1 MKSSLADAPSAE
13 RPPRVRITAEWP
25 CWWEENAED
34 FSEFAASYINPLH
47 GWQSD
52 VLACW
57 TAEDDGGKYVH
68 QTCGLLVPR
77 QNGKTELIEGRIACG
92 MLFGNG
98 GNGEVIAY
106 SAHRVDTTLEMFE
119 KLLDLF
125 GDTRLEPEDWKHPE
139 LHALV
144 ESMTF
149 TNGHQ
154 AIRLKNGSKVMFNAR
169 STGSKRGFTCDVMI
183 YDEAGFLTDDQ
194 LSASKSITSAAPHGN
209 PQTIYAGTPPSE
221 QGIYAEPFGRVRQ
234 NAIAGMGGI
243 CWHEWSV
250 ADFEPA
256 MLSDR
261 NVWAECNPSLGRN
274 LLWSAVESE
283 LADMSPE
290 KFAIER
296 LCWWPETASAKAF
309 NEIKWMESTT
319 DGPDDAEIAK
329 LALGVKFAPDGLQVC
344 ASIAA
349 LVRGEDRRQDT
360 VHVELVHNGNTLD
373 GVRWL
378 ADWIVDRREKLAGVA
393 IDGKSGA
400 ENLGGTLIRAGFP
413 KKAVHILTAGE
424 VVTATTMAV
433 NMLAEGRMTHYRDE
447 TLDASARCAVK
458 RKIGTDGYGLGGDSC
473 AIESACAAL
482 MEVVTTRRD
491 PKRKQLIG

>member
-1 MKSSLADAPSAE
+1 MSAE
-13 RPPRVRITAEWP
+13 P

-34 FSEFAASYINPLH
+34 MRDFCAAYMNQLH
-47 GWQSD
+47 GWQED

-57 TAEDDGGKYVH
+57 IAEDDGGKYVH

-77 QNGKTELIEGRIACG
+77 QNGKTEVIEGRIAYG
-92 MLFGNG
+92 LLFANDRR
-98 GNGEVIAY
+98 GEVIAY

-125 GDTRLEPEDWKHPE
+125 GDSRLSPEDWRYPE

-169 STGSKRGFTCDVMI
+169 STGSKRGFTCDVQI

-194 LSASKSITSAAPHGN
+194 LSASKSTTSSAPQKN

-221 QGIYAEPFGRVRQ
+221 QNVYAEPFGRVRQ
-234 NAIAGMGGI
+234 NAMAGMGGV
-243 CWHEWSV
+243 CWHEWSIPEL
-250 ADFEPA
+250 EPT

-261 NVWAECNPSLGRN
+261 NVWAECNPSLGAN

-283 LADMSPE
+283 LADMSAE

-296 LCWWPETASAKAF
+296 LCWWPETASAQAF
-309 NEIKWMESTT
+309 NAAKWAASASE
-319 DGPDDAEIAK
+319 GPDDSEIAK
-329 LALGVKFAPDGLQVC
+329 VAVGVKFAPDGLQVC
-344 ASIAA
+344 ASVAS
-349 LVRGEDRRQDT
+349 LVRGPDRPRDR
-360 VHVELVHNGNTLD
+360 VHVELLYDGNTLG
-373 GVRWL
+373 GVQDL
-378 ADWIVDRREKLAGVA
+378 VDVIVDGRGEFAEVF

-400 ENLGGTLIRAGFP
+400 ENLRGTLERAGFP
-413 KKAVHILTAGE
+413 KKGVHVMSSGD
-424 VVTATTMAV
+424 VVTAATMAV
-433 NMLAEGRMTHYRDE
+433 NMLAEGRMTHYASER
-447 TLDASARCAVK
+447 LDASARSSVK

-473 AIESACAAL
+473 AAESACAAI
-482 MEVVTTRRD
+482 MAVVTTRRD
-491 PKRKQLIG
+491 PSRKMRVL

>member
-1 MKSSLADAPSAE
+1 MKLSLKDAQSAE
-13 RPPRVRITAEWP
+13 RPPRVRVAEEAP

-34 FSEFAASYINPLH
+34 YGEFIAKYMHPLYD
-47 GWQSD
+47 WQAD

-57 TAEDDGGKYVH
+57 MAEDDGGRYVH

-77 QNGKTELIEGRIACG
+77 QNGKTELFECRIACG
-92 MLFGNG
+92 MVFGNG
-98 GNGEVIAY
+98 GRGEIIAY

-125 GDTRLEPEDWKHPE
+125 GDPRLEPGDWRHPE

-144 ESMTF
+144 ESITF

-154 AIRLKNGSKVMFNAR
+154 AIRLRNGSKVMFNAR

-194 LSASKSITSAAPHGN
+194 LSASKSITSAAPHRN

-221 QGIYAEPFGRVRQ
+221 SGIYAEPFGRVRQ
-234 NAIAGMGGI
+234 NAMAGLQGI

-250 ADFEPA
+250 ADFQPA

-274 LLWSAVESE
+274 LLLPAIESE

-296 LCWWPETASAKAF
+296 LCWWPDTASALVF
-309 NEIKWMESTT
+309 SERKWDGSAS
-319 DGPDDAEIAK
+319 DGPDDAEVDKVAV
-329 LALGVKFAPDGLQVC
+329 GVKFAPDGLQVC
-344 ASIAA
+344 ASVAA
-349 LVRGEDRRQDT
+349 LVRGEDRARDR
-360 VHVELVHNGNTLD
+360 VHVELAHNGNTLA
-373 GVRWL
+373 GVQWL
-378 ADWIVDRREKLAGVA
+378 VDWILEGRGSFASVA

-400 ENLGGTLIRAGFP
+400 DNLCGTLVRAGFP
-413 KKAVHILTAGE
+413 RKAVHVMTAGE

-433 NMLAEGRMTHYRDE
+433 NMLAEGRMTHFPDE
-447 TLDASARCAVK
+447 VLDASARCAVK
-458 RKIGTDGYGLGGDSC
+458 RKIGTDGYGIGGDSC

-482 MEVVTTRRD
+482 MEVVTTRRN

>member
-1 MKSSLADAPSAE
+1 MKSSLADAPAVE
-13 RPPRVRITAEWP
+13 RPPRVRWTCQEP
-25 CWWEENAED
+25 CWWEENAD
-34 FSEFAASYINPLH
+34 DAAEFCEAYINPLH
-47 GWQSD
+47 DWQRD

-57 TAEDDGGKYVH
+57 LAEDDEGKYVH
-68 QTCGLLVPR
+68 QTCGLLEPR
-77 QNGKTELIEGRIACG
+77 QNGKSEVIEGRIANG
-92 MLFGNG
+92 MVFANG
-98 GNGEVIAY
+98 GRGEIIAY

-125 GDTRLEPEDWKHPE
+125 GDSRLGPEDWKYPE
-139 LHALV
+139 LHELV
-144 ESMTF
+144 ESETF

-154 AIRLKNGSKVMFNAR
+154 AIRLKNGAKVMFNAR
-169 STGSKRGFTCDVMI
+169 STGAKRGFTCDVQI

-194 LSASKSITSAAPHGN
+194 LSASKSTVSSAPQKN

-221 QGIYAEPFGRVRQ
+221 HGIFAEPFGRTRQ
-234 NAIAGMGGI
+234 NALAGFKGV

-250 ADFEPA
+250 AEFEPH

-261 NVWAECNPSLGRN
+261 NIWAEVNPSLGKN

-296 LCWWPETASAKAF
+296 LCWWPETASAHAF
-309 NEIKWMESTT
+309 SAQKWAESAS
-319 DGPDDAEIAK
+319 DGPADEKVDK

-349 LVRGEDRRQDT
+349 LVRGATRLEDT
-360 VHVELVHNGNTLD
+360 VHVELVYNGNTLGGIQELVDMVLD
-373 GVRWL
+373 G
-378 ADWIVDRREKLAGVA
+378 REKLAGVA

-400 ENLGGTLIRAGFP
+400 DNLGGTLVRAGFP
-413 KKAVHILTAGE
+413 KKAVHVLTSGE
-424 VVTATTMAV
+424 VVTAATMAV
-433 NMLAEGRMTHYRDE
+433 NMLAEGRMTHYADD
-447 TLDASARCAVK
+447 TLDASARGAVK
-458 RKIGTDGYGLGGDSC
+458 RKIGADGYGLGGDSC

-482 MEVVTTRRD
+482 MEVVTTRRN

>member
-1 MKSSLADAPSAE
+1 LKRSLNDAQNVE
-13 RPPRVRITAEWP
+13 RQPRLRITFEDA
-25 CWWEENAED
+25 CWWEENIED
-34 FSEFAASYINPLH
+34 YSDFCKTYINELH
-47 GWQSD
+47 DWQSD
-52 VLACW
+52 VFACW
-57 TAEDDGGKYVH
+57 CAEDDEGKYVH

-77 QNGKTELIEGRIACG
+77 QNGKTEIIEGRIACG
-92 MLFGNG
+92 MIYGNDG
-98 GNGEVIAY
+98 RGEIIAY

-119 KLLDLF
+119 KMLDLF
-125 GDTRLEPEDWKHPE
+125 GDSRLEPEDWRFPE

-144 ESMTF
+144 ESETF

-154 AIRLKNGSKVMFNAR
+154 AIRLKNGAKVMFNAR
-169 STGSKRGFTCDVMI
+169 STGSKRGFTCDVQI

-194 LSASKSITSAAPHGN
+194 LSSSKSTVSSAPQKN

-221 QGIYAEPFGRVRQ
+221 HGIFAEPFGRTRQ
-234 NAIAGMGGI
+234 NAIANLKGI

-261 NVWAECNPSLGRN
+261 NVWAETNPSLGKN
-274 LLWSAVESE
+274 LLLSAVESE

-296 LCWWPETASAKAF
+296 LCWWPDTVSAHVF
-309 NEIKWMESTT
+309 NAQKWTESESN
-319 DGPDDAEIAK
+319 GPDDVDVSKVAV
-329 LALGVKFAPDGLQVC
+329 GVKFAPDGLQVC
-344 ASIAA
+344 VSVAA
-349 LVRGEDRRQDT
+349 LVKGDT
-360 VHVELVHNGNTLD
+360 QASDVVHVELVHNDNTLL
-373 GVRWL
+373 GVQWL
-378 ADWIVDRREKLAGVA
+378 VDWILDGKESFAAVA

-400 ENLGGTLIRAGFP
+400 NNLAGTLVRAGFP
-413 KKAVHILTAGE
+413 KKAVHVMTSGE

-433 NMLAEGRMTHYRDE
+433 NMLAEGRLTHYQDE
-447 TLDASARCAVK
+447 TLDASARSAVK

-482 MEVVTTRRD
+482 MEVMTTRRN
-491 PKRKQLIG
+491 PRRKQLIG

>member
-1 MKSSLADAPSAE
+1 MKCSLNGAPSVE
-13 RPPRVRITAEWP
+13 RQPRVRVTYDGP
-25 CWWEENAED
+25 CWWDDNRDDMAE
-34 FSEFAASYINPLH
+34 FCAEYINQLH
-47 GWQSD
+47 DWQED

-57 TAEDDGGKYVH
+57 LAEDDDGKYVH

-77 QNGKTELIEGRIACG
+77 QNGKTEVIEGRIAFG
-92 MLFGNG
+92 MIFGNDG
-98 GNGEVIAY
+98 RGEVIAY

-125 GDTRLEPEDWKHPE
+125 GDTRLTPDDWKYPE
-139 LHALV
+139 LHDLV

-154 AIRLKNGSKVMFNAR
+154 AIKLKNGARVMFNAR
-169 STGSKRGFTCDVMI
+169 STGSKRGFTCDVQI

-194 LSASKSITSAAPHGN
+194 LSASKSTTSSAPQKN

-221 QGIYAEPFGRVRQ
+221 QNVYAEPFGRTRQ
-234 NAIAGMGGI
+234 NAIAGLKGI
-243 CWHEWSV
+243 SWHEWSIS
-250 ADFEPA
+250 DFDSA

-261 NVWAECNPSLGRN
+261 NVWAETNPSLGKN
-274 LLWSAVESE
+274 LLWTAVESE

-296 LCWWPETASAKAF
+296 LCWWPDTASAHVFNAQKWAETAS
-309 NEIKWMESTT
+309 
-319 DGPDDAEIAK
+319 DGPADDEIAK
-329 LALGVKFAPDGLQVC
+329 LAVGVKFAPDGLQVC
-344 ASIAA
+344 ASVAA
-349 LVRGEDRRQDT
+349 LTRGEARAHDS
-360 VHVELVHNGNTLD
+360 VHVELVHNGNTLA
-373 GVRWL
+373 GVQWL
-378 ADWIVDRREKLAGVA
+378 VDWLVDRQEKVAAVA

-400 ENLGGTLIRAGFP
+400 DNLGGTLIRAGFSR
-413 KKAVHILTAGE
+413 KAVHVMSSGD

-433 NMLAEGRMTHYRDE
+433 NMLAEGRMTHYPDE
-447 TLDASARCAVK
+447 TLDASARGAVK

-473 AIESACAAL
+473 AVESACAAL

-491 PKRKQLIG
+491 PSRKMRVL

>member
-1 MKSSLADAPSAE
+1 MKSSLAGAPPVE
-13 RPPRVRITAEWP
+13 RPPRVRIASEEP
-25 CWWEENAED
+25 CWWQENAED
-34 FSEFAASYINPLH
+34 MADFCEEYANPLH
-47 GWQSD
+47 DWQVD
-52 VLACW
+52 VLSCW
-57 TAEDDGGKYVH
+57 LAEDDGGKYVH
-68 QTCGLLVPR
+68 QTCGILEPR
-77 QNGKTELIEGRIACG
+77 QNGKTEVIEARVVYGL
-92 MLFGNG
+92 LFANG
-98 GNGEVIAY
+98 GRGEVIAY

-125 GDTRLEPEDWKHPE
+125 GDSRLGPEDWKHPE

-144 ESMTF
+144 ESETF

-154 AIRLKNGSKVMFNAR
+154 AIKMKNGAKVMFNAR
-169 STGSKRGFTCDVMI
+169 STGSRRGFTCDAVI

-194 LSASKSITSAAPHGN
+194 LSASKSTVSSAPQKN

-221 QGIYAEPFGRVRQ
+221 QNIYAEPFGRTRQ
-234 NAIAGMGGI
+234 NALAGFRGI

-250 ADFEPA
+250 AEFEAP

-261 NVWAECNPSLGRN
+261 NVWAEVNPSLGKN

-296 LCWWPETASAKAF
+296 LCWWPETASTHAF
-309 NEIKWMESTT
+309 SAQKWAEAAS
-319 DGPDDAEIAK
+319 DGPPDDEIAK
-329 LALGVKFAPDGLQVC
+329 VALGVKFAPDGLQVC

-349 LVRGEDRRQDT
+349 LVRGKTRLEDT
-360 VHVELVHNGNTLD
+360 VHVELVHNGNTLGGIQELVDTIMD
-373 GVRWL
+373 GK
-378 ADWIVDRREKLAGVA
+378 DKLAGVA

-400 ENLGGTLIRAGFP
+400 DNLCGTLIRAGFP
-413 KKAVHILTAGE
+413 RKAVHVLKSAE
-424 VVTATTMAV
+424 VVTATTMSV
-433 NMLAEGRMTHYRDE
+433 NMLAEGRMTHFPDE
-447 TLDASARCAVK
+447 TLDASARGAVK

-473 AIESACAAL
+473 AVESACAAL

-491 PKRKQLIG
+491 PSRKMRVL

>member
-1 MKSSLADAPSAE
+1 MKSSLSGAPSVE
-13 RPPRVRITAEWP
+13 KPPRLRVTSEEP
-25 CWWEENAED
+25 CWWEENVEDYAEFCATYTNEPHD
-34 FSEFAASYINPLH
+34 
-47 GWQSD
+47 WQRD

-57 TAEDDGGKYVH
+57 MAEDDDGKYVH
-68 QTCGLLVPR
+68 QTCGLLGPR
-77 QNGKTELIEGRIACG
+77 QNGKTDLIEDRISNG
-92 MLFGNG
+92 MIFGNDG
-98 GNGEVIAY
+98 RGEIIAY

-119 KLLDLF
+119 KLVELF
-125 GDTRLEPEDWKHPE
+125 GDPRDLPEDWKNPE

-144 ESMTF
+144 DSMTF

-154 AIRLKNGSKVMFNAR
+154 AISLKNGAKVMFNAR

-194 LSASKSITSAAPHGN
+194 LSASKSVTSAAPHGN

-221 QGIYAEPFGRVRQ
+221 HGIYAEPFGRVRQ
-234 NAIAGMGGI
+234 NAIAGLKGV

-250 ADFEPA
+250 AEFEPA

-261 NVWAECNPSLGRN
+261 NVWAETNPSLGKN

-296 LCWWPETASAKAF
+296 LCWWPEAVSAHVF
-309 NEIKWMESTT
+309 NAQRWAGCES
-319 DGPDDAEIAK
+319 DGPADDEVSKVAV
-329 LALGVKFAPDGLQVC
+329 GVKFAPDGLQVC
-344 ASIAA
+344 ASVAA
-349 LVRGEDRRQDT
+349 LVRGETRADDT
-360 VHVELVHNGNTLD
+360 VHVELVHNGNTLV
-373 GVRWL
+373 GVQWL
-378 ADWIVDRREKLAGVA
+378 VDWILDGQGAFASVA

-400 ENLGGTLIRAGFP
+400 DNFGGTLVRAGFP
-413 KKAVHILTAGE
+413 KKAVHVMSSGE

-433 NMLAEGRMTHYRDE
+433 NMLAEGRMTHYPDD

-482 MEVVTTRRD
+482 MEVVTTRRN

>member
-1 MKSSLADAPSAE
+1 MKRSLNDAPSVE
-13 RPPRVRITAEWP
+13 RPPRLRVTCQDA

-34 FSEFAASYINPLH
+34 IEDFCAIYINPLH
-47 GWQSD
+47 DWQSD

-57 TAEDDGGKYVH
+57 AAEDDDGKYVH

-77 QNGKTELIEGRIACG
+77 QNGKTEDIEGRIAYGLIYANCG
-92 MLFGNG
+92 R
-98 GNGEVIAY
+98 GEVIAY

-125 GDTRLEPEDWKHPE
+125 GDSRLDPKDWKHPE
-139 LHALV
+139 LHELV
-144 ESMTF
+144 ESETF

-154 AIRLKNGSKVMFNAR
+154 AIRMKNGAKVMFNAR
-169 STGSKRGFTCDVMI
+169 STGSKRGFTCDVQI

-194 LSASKSITSAAPHGN
+194 LSASKSTVSSAPQKN

-221 QGIYAEPFGRVRQ
+221 QSVYAEPFGRTRQ
-234 NAIAGMGGI
+234 NAIAGMSGI
-243 CWHEWSV
+243 CWHEWSI

-261 NVWAECNPSLGRN
+261 NVWAEVNPSLGKN
-274 LLWSAVESE
+274 LLWTAVESE

-296 LCWWPETASAKAF
+296 LCWWPDTASAHVF
-309 NEIKWMESTT
+309 NAQKWAALESS
-319 DGPDDAEIAK
+319 GPKDEDISK
-329 LALGVKFAPDGLQVC
+329 LAVGVKFASDGLQVC

-349 LVRGEDRRQDT
+349 LTRGDSRTQDT
-360 VHVELVHNGNTLD
+360 VHVELVHNGNTLS
-373 GVRWL
+373 GVQWL
-378 ADWIVDRREKLAGVA
+378 VDWLMDRREEVASVA

-400 ENLGGTLIRAGFP
+400 DNLGGMLIRAGFP
-413 KKAVHILTAGE
+413 RKAVHIMTSGE
-424 VVTATTMAV
+424 VVTATTMTV
-433 NMLAEGRMTHYRDE
+433 NMLAEGRMTHYPDE
-447 TLDASARCAVK
+447 TLDASVRCAVK

-473 AIESACAAL
+473 AAESACAAL

-491 PKRKQLIG
+491 PNRKMRVL

>member
-1 MKSSLADAPSAE
+1 MKRLLNDAPSVE
-13 RPPRVRITAEWP
+13 RPSRLRVTSPEP
-25 CWWEENAED
+25 CWWEENAD
-34 FSEFAASYINPLH
+34 DYAEFCATYVNALH
-47 GWQSD
+47 DWQAD

-57 TAEDDGGKYVH
+57 FAEDDEGKYVH

-77 QNGKTELIEGRIACG
+77 QNGKTEAIEGRIACG
-92 MLFGNG
+92 LIFANG
-98 GNGEVIAY
+98 GKGEIIAY
-106 SAHRVDTTLEMFE
+106 SAHRVDTTLEMFQ

-125 GDTRLEPEDWKHPE
+125 GDSRLPPDDWRHPE

-144 ESMTF
+144 ESETF

-154 AIRLKNGSKVMFNAR
+154 SIKLRNGARVMFNAR
-169 STGSKRGFTCDVMI
+169 STGSKRGFTCDVQI

-194 LSASKSITSAAPHGN
+194 LSASKSTVSSAPQKN

-221 QGIYAEPFGRVRQ
+221 QGIYAEPFGRTRQ

-250 ADFEPA
+250 ADMEPS
-256 MLSDR
+256 MLADR
-261 NVWAECNPSLGRN
+261 NVWAEVNPSLGKN

-283 LADMSPE
+283 IADMSPE

-296 LCWWPETASAKAF
+296 LCWWPETASVHAF
-309 NEIKWMESTT
+309 NFQKWEEAAS
-319 DGPDDAEIAK
+319 DGPHDSEIAK
-329 LALGVKFAPDGLQVC
+329 LAVGVKFAPDGLQVC

-349 LVRGEDRRQDT
+349 LVKGETRARDV

-373 GVRWL
+373 GIQWL
-378 ADWIVDRREKLAGVA
+378 VDWLVDRRGKVASVA

-400 ENLGGTLIRAGFP
+400 DNLGGTLIRAGMP
-413 KKAVHILTAGE
+413 KKAVHVMTSGE

-433 NMLAEGRMTHYRDE
+433 NMLAEGRMTHYADE
-447 TLDASARCAVK
+447 ALDASARCAVK
-458 RKIGTDGYGLGGDSC
+458 RRIGTDGYGLGGDSC

-482 MEVVTTRRD
+482 LEVVTTRRD

>member
-1 MKSSLADAPSAE
+1 MKSLLGDAPSVE
-13 RPPRVRITAEWP
+13 RPPRVRVTATEP

-34 FSEFAASYINPLH
+34 YGGFIAKYISPLH
-47 GWQSD
+47 DWQTD
-52 VLACW
+52 VLAGW
-57 TAEDDGGKYVH
+57 MAEDDDGKYVH
-68 QTCGLLVPR
+68 QTCGLLAPR
-77 QNGKTELIEGRIACG
+77 QNGKTELFEGRIACG
-92 MLFGNG
+92 MVFGNG
-98 GNGEVIAY
+98 GDGEIIAY

-125 GDTRLEPEDWKHPE
+125 GDTRQEPEDWKHPE

-144 ESMTF
+144 ESITF

-194 LSASKSITSAAPHGN
+194 LSASKSITSAAPHKN

-221 QGIYAEPFGRVRQ
+221 NGIFAEPFGRVRQ
-234 NAIAGMGGI
+234 NAIAGLKGI

-261 NVWAECNPSLGRN
+261 NVWAEVNPSLGRN

-296 LCWWPETASAKAF
+296 LCWWPDTASAQAF
-309 NEIKWMESTT
+309 NAAKWAESES
-319 DGPDDAEIAK
+319 DGPADEDIEK
-329 LALGVKFAPDGLQVC
+329 VCVGVKFAPDGLQVC
-344 ASIAA
+344 ASVAA
-349 LVRGEDRRQDT
+349 LHGDR
-360 VHVELVHNGNTLD
+360 VHVELIHNGNTID

-378 ADWIVDRREKLAGVA
+378 SDWIVDGKSQFAEVYL
-393 IDGKSGA
+393 DGKSGA
-400 ENLGGTLIRAGFP
+400 DNLGGMLIRSGFP
-413 KKAVHILTAGE
+413 RKGVHVMSSGD

-433 NMLAEGRMTHYRDE
+433 NMVAEGRMTHFPNDM
-447 TLDASARCAVK
+447 LDASARCAVK

-482 MEVVTTRRD
+482 MSVMTTRRN

>member
-1 MKSSLADAPSAE
+1 MRSSLESAPPAD
-13 RPPRVRITAEWP
+13 RPPRVRIVSPEP
-25 CWWEENAED
+25 CWWQEVSED
-34 FSEFAASYINPLH
+34 MGDFCAAYMNPLH
-47 GWQSD
+47 PWESD

-57 TAEDDGGKYVH
+57 IAEDDDGKYVH
-68 QTCGLLVPR
+68 QTDGLLVPR
-77 QNGKTELIEGRIACG
+77 QNGKTEIIEARIAYG
-92 MLFGNG
+92 LLFANG
-98 GNGEVIAY
+98 GKGEVIAY
-106 SAHRVDTTLEMFE
+106 SAHRVDSTLVMFE
-119 KLLDLF
+119 RLLDLF
-125 GDTRLEPEDWKHPE
+125 GDERKPPEDWNHPE
-139 LHALV
+139 LHELV
-144 ESMTF
+144 DDETF

-154 AIRLKNGSKVMFNAR
+154 SIKLKNGARVTFNAR
-169 STGSKRGFTCDVMI
+169 STGSRRAFTADVQI

-194 LSASKSITSAAPHGN
+194 LSASKSTVSSAPHRN

-221 QGIYAEPFGRVRQ
+221 HGIYAEPFARVRA
-234 NAIAGMGGI
+234 NAIARLKGT

-250 ADFEPA
+250 DGFEPS
-256 MLSDR
+256 MLADR
-261 NVWAECNPSLGRN
+261 NLWAEVNPSLGKN

-296 LCWWPETASAKAF
+296 LCWWPETASAQAF
-309 NEIKWMESTT
+309 NAQKWADSASTGPT
-319 DGPDDAEIAK
+319 DADIAK

-349 LVRGEDRRQDT
+349 LVRGDDRRQDT

-400 ENLGGTLIRAGFP
+400 ENLGGTLVRAGFP
-413 KKAVHILTAGE
+413 RKAVHILTSGE

-433 NMLAEGRMTHYRDE
+433 NMLAEGRMTHFADE

-458 RKIGTDGYGLGGDSC
+458 RRIGTDGYGLGGDSC

>member
-1 MKSSLADAPSAE
+1 MKLSLNDAPSVE
-13 RPPRVRITAEWP
+13 RPPRVRVTCQEP

-34 FSEFAASYINPLH
+34 YAEFCAAYINPLH
-47 GWQSD
+47 DWQAD

-57 TAEDDGGKYVH
+57 MAEDDDGKYVH
-68 QTCGLLVPR
+68 QTAGLLVPR
-77 QNGKTELIEGRIACG
+77 QNGKTEVIEGRIACG
-92 MLFGNG
+92 LIFANDGR
-98 GNGEVIAY
+98 GEIIAY

-125 GDTRLEPEDWKHPE
+125 GDPRLGPDDWKHPE

-144 ESMTF
+144 ESVTF

-154 AIRLKNGSKVMFNAR
+154 AIRLKNGAKVMFNAR

-194 LSASKSITSAAPHGN
+194 LSASKSTTSSAPQKN

-221 QGIYAEPFGRVRQ
+221 HGVYAEPFGRTRQ
-234 NAIAGMGGI
+234 NAIAGLKGV

-250 ADFEPA
+250 ADFEPT

-261 NVWAECNPSLGRN
+261 NAWAETNPSLGYN
-274 LLWSAVESE
+274 LLWAAVESE

-296 LCWWPETASAKAF
+296 LCWWPETASACAF
-309 NEIKWMESTT
+309 NAQKWAAAAS
-319 DGPDDAEIAK
+319 DGPDDSEISKVAV
-329 LALGVKFAPDGLQVC
+329 GVKFAPDGLQVC
-344 ASIAA
+344 ASVAA
-349 LVRGEDRRQDT
+349 LVRGESRAGDS

-373 GVRWL
+373 GVQWL
-378 ADWIVDRREKLAGVA
+378 VDWIIDGQAAFASVA

-400 ENLGGTLIRAGFP
+400 ANLGGTLIRAGFP
-413 KKAVHILTAGE
+413 KKAVHVMSSGE

-433 NMLAEGRMTHYRDE
+433 NMLAEGRMTHYPDE

-473 AIESACAAL
+473 AVESACAAL
-482 MEVVTTRRD
+482 MEVVTTRRN
-491 PKRKQLIG
+491 PKRKQMVG